1 MEIPPGLHSDFVIG
15 VKSLM
20 EMAGD
25 SEPNLMASSVLLALI
40 SSLTS
45 LSATAAEPPQAPPVP
60 PGMAAYADLVQGNT
74 RFSEGQAKRPNQDPE
89 TRLRLSQGQSP
100 HAIVLSCS
108 DSRVP
113 PELVFDQ
120 GLGDLISI
128 RVAGNVPSN
137 DAIASIEYAIEH
149 MGSKLVVILGHDSCG
164 TIKAALLVPE
174 GKSAGT
180 PEIDHLLAKIRP
192 HIHPAGSTDPTLAV
206 PAHDNVHATAEALIR
221 RSSLI
226 RTKVRSREIVLAQGV
241 YRLGTGKVE
250 FWDVG
255 ATFEGLKVESPAKPL
270 APPELKAR
278 KPASIVEKPVPTE
291 VPVAKPKTTASKP
304 SASKPSA
311 SKPTVPEVKP
321 ASPGNAWGE
330 ATQETWGSTQ

>member
-1 MEIPPGLHSDFVIG
+1 MELPPRFHSDFVIV

-20 EMAGD
+20 ENACD
-25 SEPNLMASSVLLALI
+25 SEMKRMVSSVLLALI
-40 SSLTS
+40 SSLS
-45 LSATAAEPPQAPPVP
+45 SFSATAAEPTPARPAP
-60 PGMAAYADLVQGNT
+60 PGMAAYASLVEGNT
-74 RFSEGQAKRPNQDPE
+74 RFSEGQSKRPNQDTE
-89 TRLRLSQGQSP
+89 TRQRLSQGQSP

-128 RVAGNVPSN
+128 RVAGNVPSS

-180 PEIDHLLAKIRP
+180 PDVDQLLAKIRP
-192 HIHPAGSTDPTLAV
+192 HIHPAGTTDPTLAV
-206 PAHDNVHATAEALIR
+206 AAHDNVHATAEALIR

-226 RTKVRSREIVLAQGV
+226 RTKVRSHEIVLAQGV
-241 YRLGTGKVE
+241 YRLGTSKVE

-255 ATFEGLKVESPAKPL
+255 NTFDDPIVDSPAKAL
-270 APPELKAR
+270 APPELKVR
-278 KPASIVEKPVPTE
+278 KPASIIKKPAPTAPPL
-291 VPVAKPKTTASKP
+291 VKPQKSSPPP
-304 SASKPSA
+304 SA
-311 SKPTVPEVKP
+311 PEVKP
-321 ASPGNAWGE
+321 ASPGSAWSE
-330 ATQETWGSTQ
+330 ATKETWGSTP